1 MLPPATQAKV
11 KIMGPIEEV
20 LPVLEE
26 FVAREQLPDFLSGG
40 GDGTGGVDIAGVS
53 DRRPLLPPLC
63 GSSWIRTGKRWQLT
77 RRFCGQTGL
86 GLGIPPAD
94 KVPQGL
100 ERTLSRLSEAQED
113 VGDEEPAATTT

>member
-11 KIMGPIEEV
+11 KIMGPIDEV

-53 DRRPLLPPLC
+53 DC
-63 GSSWIRTGKRWQLT
+63 
-77 RRFCGQTGL
+77 
-86 GLGIPPAD
+86 
-94 KVPQGL
+94 
-100 ERTLSRLSEAQED
+100 
-113 VGDEEPAATTT
+113 